1 MPLRSCLILSLCFSE
16 HIKQLTVT
24 EDNSDM
30 SSSAHE
36 GLDDVTV
43 IENQRNQ
50 EKMTELP
57 DEITED
63 VDAATVTDAGNMKPG
78 SVSESLEVVNKLLE
92 DIDQDLKIHLN
103 NDNQD
108 EDQKPMKNQ
117 SFDSIKE
124 EKSRKSITFR
134 FVLHHYSIQIMLLCI
149 PVVNFV

>member
-1 MPLRSCLILSLCFSE
+1 M
-16 HIKQLTVT
+16 TVT

-92 DIDQDLKIHLN
+92 DIDQDLKIHLS

-108 EDQKPMKNQ
+108 QDQKPMKNQ

-134 FVLHHYSIQIMLLCI
+134 FALHHYSIQIMLLCI